1 MEGTTETPGTTGTL
15 GQLSLPVLI
24 GEARHELV
32 ESVVALERMMS
43 SLAACRAELVDQ
55 VRQWSETAAGTGSGQ
70 DGWSPAVV
78 ARREL
83 VSELAAALRMPERSV
98 ENLVAESAA
107 LQRDLPA
114 TRAALQSGAITY
126 RHARVMMEHIW
137 SLPDE
142 ARADFERIA
151 LPFAERLTVAKF
163 NRRARV
169 LRERM
174 QPESIA
180 TRTAAAVAE
189 RSVELIPERDGM
201 ATLSAYLP
209 AHQALAVYNRVSDL
223 ARGLQGP
230 EEDRTLT
237 QLRADAFSDLLIHGE
252 TGNLRGV
259 RATVLVTVPV
269 LTLLGS
275 SDEPATLEGYGPI
288 DAETARRLA
297 AQAPSFIRILT
308 HPETGAVLSVGR
320 TRYAVPR
327 DLRTWLL
334 VRDKTCRFPGCS
346 RAARHCEVDHTDD
359 WQFGGETRY
368 DNLAH
373 LCKSHHNLKHHTG
386 WKVEQRGDGV
396 LEWTSPLGRKYLV
409 EPETKIRAA

>member
-1 MEGTTETPGTTGTL
+1 MEATAETL
-15 GQLSLPVLI
+15 EQLLLPVLV
-24 GEARHELV
+24 GEARLDLV
-32 ESVVALERMMS
+32 ESVVAVERMIS
-43 SLAACRAELVDQ
+43 SLTAARAELVDR
-55 VRQWSETAAGTGSGQ
+55 VRQWSEATAGSGSQ

-83 VSELAAALRMPERSV
+83 VSELAAALRLPERSV
-98 ENLVAESAA
+98 ETLVAESAA
-107 LQRDLPA
+107 LQQDFPA

-126 RHARVMMEHIW
+126 RHAKVLLDHSW

-142 ARADFERIA
+142 VRAEFEHVA

-163 NRRARV
+163 DRKARI
-169 LRERM
+169 LREQM
-174 QPESIA
+174 QPESIT
-180 TRTAAAVAE
+180 TRTATAVQE
-189 RSVELIPERDGM
+189 RTVEFSPDRDGM
-201 ATLSAYLP
+201 AWLSAHLP
-209 AHQALAVYNRVSDL
+209 ADQALAIYNRVTDL

-252 TGNLRGV
+252 TGRLKGV

-275 SDEPATLEGYGPI
+275 SDESATLEGYGPI

-297 AQAPSFIRILT
+297 AHAPSFIRILT

-320 TRYAVPR
+320 RRYAVPR

-346 RAARHCEVDHTDD
+346 RAARFCEVDHTDD

-368 DNLAH
+368 DNLAY

-386 WKVEQRGDGV
+386 WTVEQIGDGV
-396 LEWTSPLGRKYLV
+396 LEWTSPLGKKYVV